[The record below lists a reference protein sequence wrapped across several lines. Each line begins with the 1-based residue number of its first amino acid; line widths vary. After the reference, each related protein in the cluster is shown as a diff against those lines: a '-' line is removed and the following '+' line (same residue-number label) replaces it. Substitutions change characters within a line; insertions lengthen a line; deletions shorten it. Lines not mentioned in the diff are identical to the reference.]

1 MAITTSG
8 VTIENQDGT
17 GTWSDWGSGGGSSTN
32 TDVFLTSTGS
42 RARKISNGNK
52 GMGYSLGGSFD
63 YTGKVVAVRYLV
75 TAGISTLR
83 NKDAGGIYIRLRNS
97 VTDYDYYVDGSNTY
111 SGGWKVAV
119 IDLSLTSSTNTFP
132 IGGFTS
138 LNNIGVGFNQASA
151 VGGGDP
157 NCYIDSII
165 SFEKVTIGGT
175 TNELFLEL
183 LAADEAGGWGL
194 VEERSGVYYCKAL
207 FELNNAG
214 INSTDEVVVFENP
227 TYWKD
232 GLPPTFDSCLLT
244 SKLGISTTASA
255 GGDFGTK
262 LTSTSGSSGITT
274 LGDGL
279 RYTLNLSNDY
289 DAYGCTFS
297 GSSNPQFGVS
307 KEVLSTTFNDC
318 LSVSGSSAT
327 FRSCNFIG
335 STDTG
340 AYDLTSSSDIQ
351 SCNFISNSNAIETP
365 SAGTF
370 SLTDVVFTSNTVDI
384 NNTSLGSVTINAS
397 GTSNPTTTTGLTTIV
412 NSKQLTLTNLQ
423 NPSEVRVYQ
432 TGTPPLTELAG
443 QEDVITGSYST
454 NIDAATYPNVTVT
467 VVNNEGYQNVYFDSV
482 SMSTDREIFV
492 SQPLDR
498 QDVD

>member
-8 VTIENQDGT
+8 VTIDNQTGA
-17 GTWSDWGSGGGSSTN
+17 GTWSDWGSGGGSGTN
-32 TDVFLTSTGS
+32 TDVFLSSTGS

-52 GMGYSLGGSFD
+52 GMAYSFGGTVNYSNRII
-63 YTGKVVAVRYLV
+63 AIRYLV
-75 TAGISTLR
+75 TAGIATLDTKQ
-83 NKDAGGIYIRLRNS
+83 NGGIYIRLTQS
-97 VTDYDYYVDGSNTY
+97 GVDYDYYVDGNDTY

-119 IDLSLTSSTNTFP
+119 IDLSLPDSNNSSP
-132 IGGFTS
+132 IGGFSS
-138 LNNIGVGFNQASA
+138 LSSAGMGFNQTAS

-157 NCYIDSII
+157 NTYIDSIV
-165 SFEKVTIGGT
+165 SFEKVTVGGT
-175 TNELFLEL
+175 TNTLFAEL
-183 LAADEAGGWGL
+183 LSADESGGWGII
-194 VEERSGVYYCKAL
+194 EQRSGVYYCKGL
-207 FELNNAG
+207 FELNNTG

-227 TYWKD
+227 TYYLS
-232 GLPPTFDSCLLT
+232 GLPGQNEPCLLT
-244 SKLGISTTASA
+244 SKVGISTTASA
-255 GGDFGTK
+255 GGDFGTR

-279 RYTLNLSNDY
+279 RYTLDLSNDY

-297 GSSNPQFGVS
+297 GSSNPQFAAS

-351 SCNFISNSNAIETP
+351 DCNFISNSNAVETP
-365 SAGTF
+365 SAGSF

-384 NNTSLGSVTINAS
+384 NNTSFGSVTINAS
-397 GTSNPTTTTGLTTIV
+397 GTSNPTTTTGFTTIV

-443 QEDVITGSYST
+443 QEDVTTGSYST

-467 VVNNEGYQNVYFDSV
+467 VINNEGYQNVYFDSV